1 MGYQAFVLIISL
13 FTLTALHGIYAED
26 DVVFGVFNKAPAT
39 PGGIRFKDEIGHQHA
54 HQTMRVATDFIWR
67 VLNQHKPADRRSYE
81 CVTMS
86 VVEFDNNNPSGTSNN
101 KVKVNT
107 KYIYKFNGDVK
118 RAFTGVMYHELT
130 RVWQWK
136 GNGQA
141 PIGLIN
147 GIADFVRL
155 RAYYPAQ
162 DWVKPGEG
170 SRWDEGYSV
179 TAYFLDYCESLKR
192 GFVAN
197 LNKKMKD
204 GYSDN
209 FFEELLGMSVDELW
223 NDYKAMYNKIR
234 PVKNI

>member
-1 MGYQAFVLIISL
+1 M
-13 FTLTALHGIYAED
+13 
-26 DVVFGVFNKAPAT
+26 
-39 PGGIRFKDEIGHQHA
+39 
-54 HQTMRVATDFIWR
+54 
-67 VLNQHKPADRRSYE
+67 
-81 CVTMS
+81 TMS

-141 PIGLIN
+141 PIGLIE

-209 FFEELLGMSVDELW
+209 FFEELLGLSVDVLW
-223 NDYKAMYNKIR
+223 KDYKAMHNKIR